1 MMGGGISMCTKAELN
16 QILEKVAGVYKITFE
31 NRIFA
36 IYLYGSYARGTNTD
50 MSDIDIVAIV
60 EGERNELQQHLKII
74 WDKVADI
81 SLEYDTVVSP
91 TIIPYEEFEN
101 YKEILPYYKN
111 IVKEGV
117 KISA

>member
-1 MMGGGISMCTKAELN
+1 MIHQSRLY
-16 QILEKVAGVYKITFE
+16 L
-31 NRIFA
+31 
-36 IYLYGSYARGTNTD
+36 IYLYCYYARGTNTD
-50 MSDIDIVAIV
+50 TSDIDIVSIV
-60 EGERNELQQHLKII
+60 DGEREELQQGLKLI

-91 TIIPYEEFEN
+91 TVIPHEEFEN

>member
-1 MMGGGISMCTKAELN
+1 MCSKSELN
-16 QILEKVAGVYKITFE
+16 RILEEVAKIYKGTFE
-31 NRIFA
+31 GRICA

-50 MSDIDIVAIV
+50 TSDIDIVAIV
-60 EGERNELQQHLKII
+60 EGEREELQQDLKVV

-91 TIIPYEEFEN
+91 TVIPYEEFEN
-101 YKEILPYYKN
+101 YKEILPYYRN
-111 IVKEGV
+111 IVEEGV

>member
-1 MMGGGISMCTKAELN
+1 MCTKSELK
-16 QILEKVAGVYKITFE
+16 QILEQVADIYKGTFE
-31 NRIFA
+31 GRIFA

-50 MSDIDIVAIV
+50 TSDIDIVAIV
-60 EGERNELQQHLKII
+60 DGERKELQQGLKAI

-91 TIIPYEEFEN
+91 TVIPHEEFEN

>member
-1 MMGGGISMCTKAELN
+1 M
-16 QILEKVAGVYKITFE
+16 
-31 NRIFA
+31 
-36 IYLYGSYARGTNTD
+36 YLYGSYARGTNTD

-60 EGERNELQQHLKII
+60 DGNRKELQQDLKIV

-81 SLEYDTVVSP
+81 SLEYDTIVSP
-91 TIIPYEEFEN
+91 TVIPYEEFEN

-111 IVKEGV
+111 ILEEGV